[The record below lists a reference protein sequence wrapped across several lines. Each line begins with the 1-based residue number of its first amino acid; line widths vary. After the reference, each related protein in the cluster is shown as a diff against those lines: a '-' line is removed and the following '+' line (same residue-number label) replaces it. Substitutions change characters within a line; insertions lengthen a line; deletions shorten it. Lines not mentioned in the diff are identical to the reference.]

1 MLWCCPNLIEQ
12 LRPQCV
18 YCFRGSIA
26 YLRQLLSTLRA
37 IISNDY
43 ARLAYWWLAK
53 PYRTGLITCKET
65 KRCFIKFIYLFAFKS
80 PPHGL
85 CTAQSIGNYHLLIS
99 LIILSSL
106 LYVVDVKSEI
116 EESTSSIF
124 SDKYSFPVIFLF
136 GISAIPEKEML

>member
-1 MLWCCPNLIEQ
+1 MMLWCCPNLIEQ

-43 ARLAYWWLAK
+43 ARLACWWWAK
-53 PYRTGLITCKET
+53 PYRTGLDTCKET

-85 CTAQSIGNYHLLIS
+85 CTAQSTVNFPLSTVNCS
-99 LIILSSL
+99 LSIYKYFITASLSPL
-106 LYVVDVKSEI
+106 REREDFINHFTVAAK
-116 EESTSSIF
+116 
-124 SDKYSFPVIFLF
+124 
-136 GISAIPEKEML
+136 